1 VSDTLAGHTASRDAV
16 KLVMDEWNQLLEGS
30 LVALSPFEQQTGDLR
45 VVVRNACILGSF
57 KFWSPVPAS

>member
-1 VSDTLAGHTASRDAV
+1 VTHTLARHAASRDAV
-16 KLVMDEWNQLLEGS
+16 KLVVDEWNQLLEGAV
-30 LVALSPFEQQTGDLR
+30 VALSPFEQQAGDLR